1 MLYTLLSKTTV
12 YSPLMFGASFL
23 IAFFAIKY
31 FMRILPKDQ
40 GRKFAVN
47 GALSEG
53 KPRGAGIIMMTS
65 FILCSALFVPFSLET
80 AIYLVLIYA
89 AMLTGFFDDAAA
101 APWGELKKGLLDLVI
116 TAGITVNFMAHNSS
130 DIVIFGKS
138 LHIPAVIFA
147 VLCLILVWASINVT
161 NCCDGVDGMCGS
173 LSCAAILLFILHG
186 LPGDMRI
193 LSDIMIVTIL
203 AYLWFNCSPSM
214 ILMGDAGSRAI
225 GVFLAVI
232 SLKSGNPFLFI
243 FFASVIIVDGGL
255 GLLKLSCRRFLKM
268 TNFMENIRTP
278 IHDHW
283 RKNLGLGDTQTVI
296 RFTIIQ
302 LAIGLAALYLI

>member
-1 MLYTLLSKTTV
+1 
-12 YSPLMFGASFL
+12 
-23 IAFFAIKY
+23 
-31 FMRILPKDQ
+31 
-40 GRKFAVN
+40 
-47 GALSEG
+47 
-53 KPRGAGIIMMTS
+53 
-65 FILCSALFVPFSLET
+65 
-80 AIYLVLIYA
+80 
-89 AMLTGFFDDAAA
+89 
-101 APWGELKKGLLDLVI
+101 
-116 TAGITVNFMAHNSS
+116 
-130 DIVIFGKS
+130 
-138 LHIPAVIFA
+138 
-147 VLCLILVWASINVT
+147 
-161 NCCDGVDGMCGS
+161 
-173 LSCAAILLFILHG
+173 
-186 LPGDMRI
+186 
-193 LSDIMIVTIL
+193 
-203 AYLWFNCSPSM
+203 M